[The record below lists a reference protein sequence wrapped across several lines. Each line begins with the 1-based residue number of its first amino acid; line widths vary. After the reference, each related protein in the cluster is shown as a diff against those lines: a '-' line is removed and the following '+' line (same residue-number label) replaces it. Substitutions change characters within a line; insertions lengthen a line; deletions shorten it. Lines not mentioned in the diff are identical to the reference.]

1 MATGKYNIE
10 YYEKTHYSQTFTF
23 YAPPASEGASASP
36 IDFTGFTGQMQ
47 VRPLYDDS
55 VVMVELTTEN
65 GMIAVNDE
73 GQVTLTI
80 AVEDGTGITTEGVY
94 DLYVTSGVDGQPDRL
109 LEGLFRFYPSVT
121 R

>member
-23 YAPPASEGASASP
+23 YAPSVNYASATP
-36 IDFTGFTGQMQ
+36 VDFTGFTGRMQ
-47 VRPLYDDS
+47 VRPLHDDS

-65 GMIAVNDE
+65 DMITFDDA
-73 GQVTLTI
+73 GHVTLTI
-80 AVEDGTGITTEGVY
+80 PVDEGTGITTEGVY
-94 DLYVTSGVDGQPDRL
+94 DLYATSGVDGQPDRL
-109 LEGLFRFYPSVT
+109 LEGLFRFFPSVT